1 MNNYSKVYFRRLV
14 VRAIED
20 ACVLLMMGVGTAVVC
35 HGVSYIFTLLNI
47 I

>member
-1 MNNYSKVYFRRLV
+1 MNKAYFRRLV

-20 ACVLLMMGVGTAVVC
+20 AIILIGLFCFVWLIGC
-35 HGVSYIFTLLNI
+35 GVSQLFKILNI

>member
-1 MNNYSKVYFRRLV
+1 MNKAYIRRLI

-20 ACVLLMMGVGTAVVC
+20 ACVLLMMCVGTAAVC
-35 HGVSYIFTLLNI
+35 HGVTYVFNLLNI

>member
-1 MNNYSKVYFRRLV
+1 MNKYSKVYFRRLV

-20 ACVLLMMGVGTAVVC
+20 AGVLLMMGLGTAGVC
-35 HGVSYIFTLLNI
+35 HRVSYIFTLLNI

>member
-1 MNNYSKVYFRRLV
+1 MSKKTYLRKLV

-20 ACVLLMMGVGTAVVC
+20 ACVLLMMGVGTAVIC
-35 HGVSYIFTLLNI
+35 HGVSLVFKILNI

>member
-1 MNNYSKVYFRRLV
+1 MNKYSKVYFRRLV

-20 ACVLLMMGVGTAVVC
+20 ACVLLMMGVGIAAVC
-35 HGVSYIFTLLNI
+35 HGVSFVFTLLNI